1 MAALVP
7 ASIEAI
13 ARALGGRVRSGSEIL
28 CPGPGHSA
36 HDRSLAVRFSC
47 GAPEG
52 FVVHSFA
59 GDDPLQCR
67 HHVRARLGLTPW
79 EFTGKRKFGTSGF
92 SVVPAAGADDRQ
104 RARIAAALRI
114 WNEAVD
120 SRELAR
126 RAVPGIEAAQ
136 TRCGAC

>member
-1 MAALVP
+1 MAAWVP

-67 HHVRARLGLTPW
+67 HHVRARLGLT
-79 EFTGKRKFGTSGF
+79 
-92 SVVPAAGADDRQ
+92 
-104 RARIAAALRI
+104 
-114 WNEAVD
+114 
-120 SRELAR
+120 
-126 RAVPGIEAAQ
+126 
-136 TRCGAC
+136 